1 MNPAQMPGM
10 GDEITWGQ
18 VWHPNDPRQPE
29 PTDAEGDDG
38 TLDLLAE
45 LRGWVDDAELA
56 YEQGKDKKFLH
67 CLRELIAAASP
78 ITDSKPE

>member
-10 GDEITWGQ
+10 GDPEAWGK

-29 PTDAEGDDG
+29 PDEVAGDDG

-45 LRGWVDDAELA
+45 LRGWVDDAETQ
-56 YEQGKDKKFLH
+56 YEHGNDKKFLQ
-67 CLRELIAAASP
+67 CLRELVATASQL
-78 ITDSKPE
+78 IETEQE